1 MLSDILASRVAQA
14 YASNEY
20 PVLLNQY
27 EVWANTRPLAGL
39 RVLDATPVFENT
51 LAKHAALLAA
61 GAELTVGIDDVMPRN
76 HDVVRYLRSVGIH
89 VVEPGDV
96 KQSNAFDLVLDC
108 AAAFAELNPRI
119 GFVELTRSGVSKYDG
134 K

>member
-1 MLSDILASRVAQA
+1 MAPAPLFLYVSAVMLSDILASRVAQA

-61 GAELTVGIDDVMPRN
+61 AIP
-76 HDVVRYLRSVGIH
+76 
-89 VVEPGDV
+89 
-96 KQSNAFDLVLDC
+96 K
-108 AAAFAELNPRI
+108 
-119 GFVELTRSGVSKYDG
+119 
-134 K
+134 